1 MIPQDFVDQ
10 LLSRVDIVDVVDRY
24 VPLKKAG
31 QNYLACCPFHKEK
44 SPSFTV
50 SPTKQFYHCFGCGAH
65 GSAIGF
71 VMEYQGLGFV
81 DAVRLLAEGIGLPV
95 PEVRSAN
102 PQASR
107 QARER
112 QTSLEDLMEQAAR
125 HYKQMLKQAPE
136 AVAYLKGRGL
146 TGEVAARF
154 GLGYAP
160 DDWQGLQTI
169 FPNYL
174 DDRLVEAGLVIENEE
189 KRRYDRFRGRVMF
202 PIRNQRGAVIA
213 FGGRVLGKGEPKYLN
228 SPETPLFEKGRE
240 LYGLYEARQAI
251 RERNR
256 VLVVEGYM
264 DVVALA
270 QYGVGYAVAT
280 LGTATTGE
288 HVRKLMR
295 HADAIYFCFD
305 GDAAGRKAAWRA
317 LENSLPQLAD
327 GKALY
332 FLFLPSEHDP
342 DSFVRALGPEAFE
355 RSLDDEAL
363 PLSSYFVRE
372 LVSRVDIEAAEGKAD
387 LVRMAA
393 PLLAQVQAPALG
405 FMLRKR
411 LAEIVGVEVDELDQM
426 MGAPRPQRSG
436 RRSYRLPEHSERLAV
451 TPIAKRQLRWLL
463 MNPQWAADVN
473 LPESA
478 PLTDDMACLATLA
491 EKARESETPPTPA
504 QLVESLRGTPYEG
517 LVATV
522 LQNAMQDPEEFN
534 SPTDE
539 ARQQFSE
546 GNRKLLDL
554 LRTAQLE
561 ELKRKER
568 HEGLSALTPEER
580 RLLLALLSRDG
591 G

>member
-102 PQASR
+102 LQASR

-463 MNPQWAADVN
+463 MNPQWAVDVN